1 MRQMRFTVKL
11 RSSHTSNRISDRQ
24 IGLLL
29 FALVLGNYLR
39 TLAPGLLA
47 GDPGEFQFA
56 AWRLGLAHPTGY
68 PLYMMLGWIWQ
79 HSLALVGVN
88 PATAL
93 NALSALCAAVAV
105 ALLYRL
111 MWAWLPGGLSLR
123 RLTAIFTALLF
134 AANPTFWNQSL
145 IAEVY
150 ALHILFVVAILLS
163 LGIRAQEPAGRDG
176 QVATRPAPSL
186 PSAIVPALLIGL
198 SLTHHLMTL
207 WLLPGIVL
215 YLLWAHYCAPGATVL
230 KLHGA
235 KEAIMVLLALGLP
248 LLLYFYVPLRSGPAA
263 SPWYHQP
270 LGDQVLTLYQNDW
283 PSFLRFMSGRSIS
296 VGFRSVADA
305 AAQVGFAMTQWRLHF
320 TWLGLL
326 LMGIG
331 LYSLM
336 AQKRWSIL
344 TLTLVYALIQQLF
357 NLFYAIDDIY
367 VYYIPLYLMGAI
379 WAGFGVHWLA
389 SANWLQK
396 FSSSAAAPASSAPAP
411 ISASANSAANV
422 FLPLVFLLLPFYLVR
437 SYLPQ
442 VDQSEAVGARV
453 RWEEILAAAPP
464 ANAILISND
473 RNEIVPLFYLQNVEG
488 RAGGMAGLFP
498 LIAPEAR
505 FADVGA
511 TIETALTAGA
521 GRPVYLIKP
530 MPGLE
535 ARFELAPGAAPLVEV
550 TGLAAATDALVA
562 VDLPFG
568 PLTLL
573 GYTLAQQ
580 GAEMSVTLHWR
591 VDERLAAD
599 YTTTV
604 QLYDANLQKVGQDD
618 RAAGGVFYP
627 TSLWKPGQILL
638 DRHAVML
645 TGQTPTAMLVGMY
658 TGAGIDLLA
667 PPLEIHF

>member
-1 MRQMRFTVKL
+1 M

-39 TLAPGLLA
+39 TLAPGMLA

-68 PLYMMLGWIWQ
+68 PLYMMLGWFWQ
-79 HSLALVGVN
+79 HSLALLGVN

-93 NALSALCAAVAV
+93 NALSAVCAAVAV

-111 MWAWLPGGLSLR
+111 MCAWLPGGLSLR

-215 YLLWAHYCAPGATVL
+215 YLLWAHYRAPGATVL

-422 FLPLVFLLLPFYLVR
+422 FLPLVLLLLPFYLVR

-658 TGAGIDLLA
+658 TGAEIDLLA

>member
-1 MRQMRFTVKL
+1 A
-11 RSSHTSNRISDRQ
+11 
-24 IGLLL
+24 LL
-29 FALVLGNYLR
+29 
-39 TLAPGLLA
+39 
-47 GDPGEFQFA
+47 
-56 AWRLGLAHPTGY
+56 
-68 PLYMMLGWIWQ
+68 
-79 HSLALVGVN
+79 GVN

-93 NALSALCAAVAV
+93 NALSAVCAAVAV

-111 MWAWLPGGLSLR
+111 MCAWLPGGLSLR

-150 ALHILFVVAILLS
+150 ALHILFVVAILLN

-215 YLLWAHYCAPGATVL
+215 YWLWAQYRAPGATVL

-248 LLLYFYVPLRSGPAA
+248 LLLYFYIPLRSGPAA

-270 LGDQVLTLYQNDW
+270 LGDQVLTLYYNDW

-331 LYSLM
+331 LYSLF
-336 AQKRWSIL
+336 AQRRWSIL

-357 NLFYAIDDIY
+357 NLFYAIEDIY

-389 SANWLQK
+389 SASWLQK
-396 FSSSAAAPASSAPAP
+396 FSPSSAAPASSAPAP
-411 ISASANSAANV
+411 KSANTKAAANI
-422 FLPLVFLLLPFYLVR
+422 FLPLVLLLLPFYLVR

-550 TGLAAATDALVA
+550 TGLAAATDAL
-562 VDLPFG
+562 
-568 PLTLL
+568 
-573 GYTLAQQ
+573 
-580 GAEMSVTLHWR
+580 
-591 VDERLAAD
+591 
-599 YTTTV
+599 
-604 QLYDANLQKVGQDD
+604 
-618 RAAGGVFYP
+618 
-627 TSLWKPGQILL
+627 
-638 DRHAVML
+638 
-645 TGQTPTAMLVGMY
+645 
-658 TGAGIDLLA
+658 
-667 PPLEIHF
+667 